1 MAYSRWVPTM
11 ARYPKHDDLLPRL
24 RRIEG
29 QVRGIT
35 RMVEGQRY
43 CIEIIQQLTAAR
55 KALDQVS
62 LKIMRGHIDS
72 CVSTAIREQDG
83 AKKVTELMAT
93 IHRFVK

>member
-1 MAYSRWVPTM
+1 MPRF
-11 ARYPKHDDLLPRL
+11 PKHQDLSPRL

-35 RMVEGQRY
+35 RMVEERRY

-62 LKIMRGHIDS
+62 LKIINGHINT
-72 CVSTAIREQDG
+72 CVSDAIRKREG
-83 AKKVTELMAT
+83 EGKITELMQT
-93 IHRFVK
+93 ITRFVK